1 MMTIRKMIR
10 DTKGATAIEYG
21 LIAALIAVAAITAMS
36 NLGSSLGVA
45 VAGSVLVGAAVPG
58 GKPFAVAL
66 VILGAVALAGF
77 VVAIF
82 IPRPVEADDRQV
94 A

>member
-1 MMTIRKMIR
+1 
-10 DTKGATAIEYG
+10 
-21 LIAALIAVAAITAMS
+21 
-36 NLGSSLGVA
+36 
-45 VAGSVLVGAAVPG
+45 
-58 GKPFAVAL
+58 
-66 VILGAVALAGF
+66 VALAGF